1 MSTERNKVT
10 ERRIIAELNA
20 GNIDVVDELFAPGF
34 TYHLAGMPPQGREDF
49 KQLLGMTYSA
59 FPDWHMTED
68 DMIAEGDKVV
78 TRATDSGT
86 HLGTFLGISPTGK
99 PFKYSKVLIARF
111 ENSKEVESWEVF
123 DNMSLLRQLDAL
135 PPLGGL
141 AQI

>member
-1 MSTERNKVT
+1 MSTEQNKAA

-20 GNIDVVDELFAPGF
+20 GNMDIVDELFAPDF
-34 TYHLAGMPPQGREDF
+34 VYHLAGMPAQGREDF
-49 KQLLGMTYSA
+49 KQLLGTTYSA

-86 HLGTFLGISPTGK
+86 HLGTFLGMAPTGK

-111 ENSKEVESWEVF
+111 ENGKEVES
-123 DNMSLLRQLDAL
+123 
-135 PPLGGL
+135 
-141 AQI
+141 